1 MSDQDEDPYAVSS
14 DSEDEVQGPPP
25 KINIEERAVAD
36 LTSIV
41 RSSSFSFL
49 FFCTLLDFFFWFI
62 VVVVIDS
69 PSKTTFFTYFK
80 RNGKNL
86 EKNRATKK

>member
-49 FFCTLLDFFFWFI
+49 FFCTLLDFFFGLLLSSSLTVPAKLLFLHT
-62 VVVVIDS
+62 
-69 PSKTTFFTYFK
+69 SKEM
-80 RNGKNL
+80 
-86 EKNRATKK
+86 EKI